1 MSGEEKHKQNL
12 EIYLNNGGSEKLAKS
27 LKFPT
32 LENRAKI
39 LYLIK
44 DFQKNLD
51 CFVPRN
57 DEKKE
62 TAKTEA
68 KTVQVAKE
76 VQPEK
81 PKFLG
86 LIAQYPVE
94 LHKTYQNA
102 YRLWIESCG
111 LKIQLNT
118 IDDEDEESALE
129 IQIKI
134 FETMENFDKQKE
146 ILDHYNFHKRI
157 MPTESKEDF
166 SKLSPVELVNKRNSI
181 RSLITRRKQT
191 LEKRIAELPSKNDE
205 NYRIKENFINRKKE
219 ELQELELQLSE
230 LNKKIENG

>member
-1 MSGEEKHKQNL
+1 MIGEEKHKQNL

-44 DFQKNLD
+44 DFPKNSN
-51 CFVPRN
+51 FIVSHN
-57 DEKKE
+57 DIKKE
-62 TAKTEA
+62 ML
-68 KTVQVAKE
+68 QPKE
-76 VQPEK
+76 KMLQPEK